1 MGGAIML
8 TVTANMLKTK
18 GISAF
23 SEALNDNEEAII
35 SVHGKNKFVV
45 LSMEKY
51 NYLRECELEAA
62 LLEAKEDLKNGN
74 FKADSIDSHMKRVLN
89 D

>member
-1 MGGAIML
+1 ML

-23 SEALNDNEEAII
+23 NEVLNENEEAII

-45 LSMEKY
+45 L
-51 NYLRECELEAA
+51 A
-62 LLEAKEDLKNGN
+62 
-74 FKADSIDSHMKRVLN
+74 
-89 D
+89 

>member
-1 MGGAIML
+1 ML

-23 SEALNDNEEAII
+23 NEALNENEEAII

-45 LSMEKY
+45 LTIEKY

-62 LLEAKEDLKNGN
+62 LLEAKQDLKTGN
-74 FKADSIDSHMKRVLN
+74 FKTDSIDNHMKRVLN
-89 D
+89 G

>member
-1 MGGAIML
+1 ML

-23 SEALNDNEEAII
+23 NEALNENEEAII

-51 NYLRECELEAA
+51 SYLRECELEAA
-62 LLEAKEDLKNGN
+62 LLEAKQDLKNGN
-74 FKADSIDSHMKRVLN
+74 FKTDSIDNHMKRVLN
-89 D
+89 G